1 MPVRMQNL
9 VALTVFAVAAT
20 VATTAH
26 AQKKYDPGASD
37 TEIKIGN
44 IMPYSGPASAYGTIG
59 KAQAAYFNKI
69 NAEGGIN
76 GRKINFISYDD
87 AFSPPKAV
95 EQARKLVESD
105 EVLLIFQPLGTQSN
119 SAIQKYMNA
128 KKVPQLFVA
137 TGATKWGDPQNFPW
151 TMGWQPNYQSEGR
164 IYAAYILKNY
174 PNGKIA
180 ALWQNDDA
188 GKDQMKGLRDG
199 LGDKASMIIADKSYE
214 VSDPTID
221 SQIVAL
227 KDSGADIMMTWA
239 APKGAAQAIR
249 KVAELGWK
257 PVYFLGNVST
267 SVAAVLKPAGLDNSK
282 GIISTAYLKDPTD
295 PLWKDDPGIKS
306 LACLHGQIF
315 PRRRQDQHQQYL
327 RLRERADH
335 GSGAEAV
342 RRQPDARERDE
353 AGRKPEGFHQRGAAA
368 RHQDQH
374 GRQRLLPDRTDAV
387 DEVQRRSL
395 GGVRRHHHRR
405 GGTLGP
411 PLGRT
416 RLMAPGGV
424 GPAATR
430 IRTSKSLYGTSRRQA
445 NTRSPLRS
453 GGAGSCAAQ

>member
-1 MPVRMQNL
+1 MPVRLQNL
-9 VALTVFAVAAT
+9 VAVTVFAVAAT
-20 VATTAH
+20 VATTAQ

-119 SAIQKYMNA
+119 SATQKYMNA

-199 LGDKASMIIADKSYE
+199 LGDKAGMIIADKSYE

-257 PVYFLGNVST
+257 PVYFIGNVST
-267 SVAAVLKPAGLDNSK
+267 SVAAVLKPAGLENSK

-295 PLWKDDPGIKS
+295 PLWKDDPGIKTWLAFMDKYFPDGDKTNINNVYGYASAQTMVQVLKQCGDNLTRENVMKQAAS
-306 LACLHGQIF
+306 LKDFTSDLT
-315 PRRRQDQHQQYL
+315 
-327 RLRERADH
+327 
-335 GSGAEAV
+335 
-342 RRQPDARERDE
+342 
-353 AGRKPEGFHQRGAAA
+353 AA
-368 RHQDQH
+368 RHQGQH
-374 GRQRLLPDRTDAV
+374 GRQRLLPDRADAA

-395 GGVRRHHHRR
+395 GSVRRHHHRR
-405 GGTLGP
+405 GGALRMRHHSVV
-411 PLGRT
+411 PLLDRHYPGISGST
-416 RLMAPGGV
+416 RDASWASDCCQP
-424 GPAATR
+424 R
-430 IRTSKSLYGTSRRQA
+430 
-445 NTRSPLRS
+445 
-453 GGAGSCAAQ
+453 

>member
-119 SAIQKYMNA
+119 SATQKYMNA

-164 IYAAYILKNY
+164 IYAAYILKNF

-221 SQIVAL
+221 LQIVAL
-227 KDSGADIMMTWA
+227 KDFGADIMMTWA

-295 PLWKDDPGIKS
+295 PLWKDDPGIKTW
-306 LACLHGQIF
+306 LAFMDKYF
-315 PRRRQDQHQQYL
+315 PDGDKTNINNIYGYATAQTMV
-327 RLRERADH
+327 A
-335 GSGAEAV
+335 GAEAM
-342 RRQPDARERDE
+342 RRQPHARERDE

-395 GGVRRHHHRR
+395 GSVRRHHHRR
-405 GGTLGP
+405 GGALGP